1 MHRSYKTLHQ
11 EFKFQGSAFTPA
23 ELNDVA
29 YSLIKEGD
37 EEEQKIGDFLMD
49 WLSPHDSLI
58 VRTSGS
64 TGIPK
69 NISLSKQ
76 AMVNSA
82 LATASY
88 FGIKEKDTALLC
100 LSASHIAAKMMLV
113 RAMVLGLS
121 LDQIT
126 PSSNPLSNIL
136 KSYDLCSMVPLQ
148 LEKSLKDISKIKLL
162 LVGGAA
168 VSDELR
174 AKVQNLSTR
183 IYETYGMT
191 ETCSHIAVR
200 PLNLN
205 GSEENKR
212 ISDSFHTLPEI
223 TVSQDSR
230 NCLQIHAPALGVDSM
245 STNDVVTLVSDTEF
259 EWVGRW
265 DNVVNSGGVKLFPE
279 QIEKK
284 LSPIMEGRFMV
295 TGIPDKELG
304 EKLILIVEGK
314 VNKTSIS
321 TDIASLTTLGKL
333 EKPKEIYEFKN
344 FLSSESGKLL
354 RKDIKAAVL
363 AHSE

>member
-1 MHRSYKTLHQ
+1 MDRSYKTIHKD
-11 EFKFQGSAFTPA
+11 FKFQGSHFSPS

-49 WLSPHDSLI
+49 WLSPHDSII

-64 TGIPK
+64 TGTPK

-82 LATASY
+82 LATGSY
-88 FGIKEKDTALLC
+88 FGLQEKDTSLLC
-100 LSASHIAAKMMLV
+100 LSASHIAAKMMFV
-113 RAMVLGLS
+113 RAIVLGLS
-121 LDQIT
+121 LDHIA
-126 PSSNPLSNIL
+126 PSSAPLSGLL
-136 KSYDLCSMVPLQ
+136 KSYDICSMVPLQ
-148 LEKSLKDISKIKLL
+148 LEKSLNNISKIKIL
-162 LVGGAA
+162 LVGGAS
-168 VSDELR
+168 VSVELR
-174 AKVQNLSTR
+174 TKVQNMSTR

-200 PLNLN
+200 PLNLPISKKDKET
-205 GSEENKR
+205 SE
-212 ISDSFHTLPEI
+212 SFHTLPGI
-223 TVSQDSR
+223 TVSQDNR
-230 NCLQIHAPALGVDSM
+230 KCLRIHAPSLNVDSM
-245 STNDVVTLVSDTEF
+245 STNDIVDLISETEF
-259 EWVGRW
+259 AWVGRW

-284 LSPIMEGRFMV
+284 LRPVIEGRFMV

-304 EKLILIVEGK
+304 EKLVLIAEGK
-314 VNKTSIS
+314 VNKTLIRSAIEG
-321 TDIASLTTLGKL
+321 LTTLGKL
-333 EKPKEIYEFKN
+333 EKPKEIYEFEN
-344 FLSSESGKLL
+344 FLCSESGKLL

>member
-1 MHRSYKTLHQ
+1 MDRSYKTLHEQ
-11 EFKFQGSAFTPA
+11 FRFQGSYFTPSV
-23 ELNDVA
+23 LNDVA

-64 TGIPK
+64 TGTPK

-82 LATASY
+82 LVTGAY
-88 FGIKEKDTALLC
+88 FGLKEKDTALLC

-121 LDQIT
+121 LDHIT
-126 PSSNPLSNIL
+126 PSSAPLSGLL

-148 LEKSLKDISKIKLL
+148 LEKSLKNISKIKLL
-162 LVGGAA
+162 LVGGAP
-168 VSDELR
+168 VSEELR
-174 AKVQNLSTR
+174 TKVQNISTR

-200 PLNLN
+200 PLNLPI
-205 GSEENKR
+205 SKEDKR
-212 ISDSFHTLPEI
+212 ISNSFHTLPEI
-223 TVSQDSR
+223 TISQDSR
-230 NCLQIHAPALGVDSM
+230 NCLQIHAPALGVDSI
-245 STNDVVTLVSDTEF
+245 STNDIVKLVSETEF

-265 DNVVNSGGVKLFPE
+265 DNVVNSGGVKLIPE

-284 LSPIMEGRFMV
+284 LSPVIEGRFMV

-304 EKLILIVEGK
+304 EKLVLIVEGK
-314 VNKTSIS
+314 VNKTSMRTAIEG
-321 TDIASLTTLGKL
+321 LTTLGKL
-333 EKPKEIYEFKN
+333 EKPKEIYAFEN
-344 FLSSESGKLL
+344 FLCSESGKIL
-354 RKDIKAAVL
+354 RKDIKAALL
-363 AHSE
+363 AQSE

>member
-1 MHRSYKTLHQ
+1 MDRSYKTIHKN
-11 EFKFQGSAFTPA
+11 FKFQGSHFSPS

-64 TGIPK
+64 TGTPK

-82 LATASY
+82 LATGSY
-88 FGIKEKDTALLC
+88 FELKEKDTALLC

-121 LDQIT
+121 LDHIA
-126 PSSNPLSNIL
+126 PSSSPLSGLL
-136 KSYDLCSMVPLQ
+136 KSYDLCAMVPLQ
-148 LEKSLKDISKIKLL
+148 LEKSLNNISKIKLL
-162 LVGGAA
+162 LVGGAP
-168 VSDELR
+168 VSVDLR
-174 AKVQNLSTR
+174 AKVQNISTR

-191 ETCSHIAVR
+191 ETCSHIAAR
-200 PLNLN
+200 PLNLQSSKDDK
-205 GSEENKR
+205 GS
-212 ISDSFHTLPEI
+212 SDSFHTFPGI
-223 TVSQDSR
+223 TISEDDR
-230 NCLQIHAPALGVDSM
+230 NCLQIHAPALGVDSIN
-245 STNDVVTLVSDTEF
+245 TNDVVNLVSETEF

-265 DNVVNSGGVKLFPE
+265 DNVVNSGGVKLYPE

-284 LSPIMEGRFMV
+284 LRPVIEGRFMV

-304 EKLILIVEGK
+304 EKLVLIAEGK
-314 VNKTSIS
+314 VNKTSMRSGIEG
-321 TDIASLTTLGKL
+321 LNTLGKL
-333 EKPKEIYEFKN
+333 EKPKEIYEFEN
-344 FLSSESGKLL
+344 FLCSESGKLL
-354 RKDIKAAVL
+354 RKEIKAALL
-363 AHSE
+363 A